1 MRNRAIRVVLAS
13 VLMAVSCSMLAY
25 AEPVSEEYD
34 VTAASPIE
42 VIVMSEDAGAG
53 FRLTAPSGAVYDGSN
68 LVGLD
73 LKSNTALARKYTLD
87 GKEVGTWKLE
97 FDNANNTNVA
107 FIASSDANEYKLG
120 KDETVADDAGS
131 NYLYADIYASQD
143 GDLII
148 NAHRLRKGIEDT
160 GEFPYQYSVVSDG
173 KELKSGKGKGNSD
186 ITVGMRDLEGV
197 GTGDLTITVKILDD
211 SGEVYTQESSYYYVA
226 KADASTAAYKEV
238 ALQGNTDGSAG
249 SAVTEGSMSDDGN
262 TITATD
268 ADGNVIEYKKLDG
281 KMTGNGSDKEAQYS
295 ERNSEK
301 EAKKAKT
308 MRVIKIASAVVLL
321 ICLVL
326 VLGTYR
332 AHLMAEKE
340 RMREMLEREK
350 ASKYRDKGK
359 DGK

>member
-1 MRNRAIRVVLAS
+1 MGNRAIRVVLAS

-25 AEPVSEEYD
+25 AEPVTEEYD
-34 VTAASPIE
+34 ITAASPIE
-42 VIVMSEDAGAG
+42 VIVMSDDAGAG
-53 FRLTAPSGAVYDGSN
+53 FKLTSPSGAVYDGSN

-97 FDNANNTNVA
+97 FDNENNTNVA
-107 FIASSDANEYKLG
+107 FIASADANEYKLG
-120 KDETVADDAGS
+120 KDEAVADDAGS
-131 NYLYADIYASQD
+131 NYLYADIYGSSD
-143 GDLII
+143 GGLII
-148 NAHRLRKGIEDT
+148 NAHRSRKGTDDL
-160 GEFPYQYSVVSDG
+160 GAFPYKYSVTHEG
-173 KELKSGKGKGNSD
+173 KEVASGDGKGNTD
-186 ITVGMRDLEGV
+186 IAVSLSGLEGV
-197 GTGDLTITVKILDD
+197 STGDFSVTVKVTDD
-211 SGEVYTQESSYYYVA
+211 SGEVYTQDSSIYYVA
-226 KADASTAAYKEV
+226 KGDTSTAAYKEV
-238 ALQGNTDGSAG
+238 ALQGDTAG
-249 SAVTEGSMSDDGN
+249 NGESRVTEGSMSDDGN

-308 MRVIKIASAVVLL
+308 MRVVKIVSAVVLI

-350 ASKYRDKGK
+350 ASKYSDKGK
-359 DGK
+359 DEK

>member
-1 MRNRAIRVVLAS
+1 MGNRAIRVVLAS

-34 VTAASPIE
+34 ITAASPIE
-42 VIVMSEDAGAG
+42 VIVMSDDAGAG
-53 FRLTAPSGAVYDGSN
+53 FKLTSPSGAVYDGSN

-107 FIASSDANEYKLG
+107 FIASADANEYKLG
-120 KDETVADDAGS
+120 KDEAVADDTGS

-160 GEFPYQYSVVSDG
+160 GEFPYQYSVVSEG
-173 KELKSGKGKGNSD
+173 KELKRGKGKGNSD

-238 ALQGNTDGSAG
+238 SLQGDSAG
-249 SAVTEGSMSDDGN
+249 NGESRVTEGSMSDDGN

-308 MRVIKIASAVVLL
+308 MRVIKIVSAIVLL
-321 ICLVL
+321 LCLVI

-350 ASKYRDKGK
+350 ASKYSDKGK